1 MAALF
6 STLGA
11 LLFGLDIG
19 YISGVENMQG
29 FADDVNNGSTIDPES
44 LGYVRARVRTRVRLR
59 RTNALKNERTNERPS
74 VQAGGLACSTHLTD
88 QSPSTN
94 VGRAAQ
100 PTRCCVINFQRTT
113 NFLFATARYSIKGVS
128 FWPNE

>member
-44 LGYVRARVRTRVRLR
+44 LGYVRARVRTCASREAVRLQDGYELL
-59 RTNALKNERTNERPS
+59 TNLVVLDCRQQQR
-74 VQAGGLACSTHLTD
+74 HLT
-88 QSPSTN
+88 
-94 VGRAAQ
+94 
-100 PTRCCVINFQRTT
+100 TRTR
-113 NFLFATARYSIKGVS
+113 
-128 FWPNE
+128 